1 VRRREFITLI
11 GGAAVAWPL
20 AARAQQQQLPVIGIL
35 SSRSRATDALLLAV
49 IRQGLNDTGFV
60 ENRNVSIEYRW
71 AEGNYNRLAALA
83 ADLVGRKV
91 AVIVT
96 IGGDVAALA
105 AKAATATLPVVFTV
119 ATDPVRSGLVSSLH
133 RPGGNLTGHSAALT
147 EMERKRLGLLR
158 ELRPDATSI
167 GVLVNPNVAYIDA
180 RLNDI
185 RSSAASIGREIV
197 ILNASTIAEIDA
209 AFATIRQMRAEA
221 FSVAVDPFFFDRASQ
236 IVVLAAR
243 HAVPALYFR
252 REFAAVG
259 GLMSYGSNAAEGYRV
274 LGVYAGRILKG
285 EKPGDL
291 PIQLPTKFEL
301 VINLSTARALALEVP
316 PSLLARADPPR
327 LHHAARRRRGC
338 MAARGARAAAR
349 DANRGLPSLPVA
361 RNICAH
367 RLGVSAGTAKAAT
380 ATIPVAF
387 ASGVECAPG
396 AGQFEVSDLTG

>member
-1 VRRREFITLI
+1 MLLPCGEGQRMQIGQLKRRDFITLL
-11 GGAAVAWPL
+11 GGAAAAWPL
-20 AARAQQQQLPVIGIL
+20 AARAQQQQTPVIGIL

-60 ENRNVSIEYRW
+60 EGRNVSIEYRW
-71 AEGNYNRLAALA
+71 AEGNYNRLTALA

-105 AKAATATLPVVFTV
+105 AKAATVTLPVVFTV

-133 RPGGNLTGHSAALT
+133 RPGGNLTGHSGFLT
-147 EMERKRLGLLR
+147 EMEPKRLGLLR

-180 RLNDI
+180 QLNDI

-209 AFATIRQMRAEA
+209 AFATLRQMRTDVL
-221 FSVAVDPFFFDRASQ
+221 SVAVDPFFFDRASQ

-243 HAVPALYFR
+243 HAMPTLYFR

-301 VINLSTARALALEVP
+301 VINLSTARALGVDVP
-316 PSLLARADPPR
+316 AQLLARAD
-327 LHHAARRRRGC
+327 
-338 MAARGARAAAR
+338 
-349 DANRGLPSLPVA
+349 
-361 RNICAH
+361 
-367 RLGVSAGTAKAAT
+367 
-380 ATIPVAF
+380 
-387 ASGVECAPG
+387 
-396 AGQFEVSDLTG
+396 EVIE

>member
-1 VRRREFITLI
+1 MKRREFITML
-11 GGAAVAWPL
+11 GGAAAWPL
-20 AARAQQQQLPVIGIL
+20 AARAQQQLPVIGIL

-60 ENRNVSIEYRW
+60 EGRNVSIEYRW

-83 ADLVGRKV
+83 ADLVRRKV

-119 ATDPVRSGLVSSLH
+119 ATDPVRSGLVSNLH
-133 RPGGNLTGHSAALT
+133 RPGGNLTGNSGFQAEL
-147 EMERKRLGLLR
+147 EPKRLGLLH
-158 ELRPDATSI
+158 ELRPDATTI

-180 RLNDI
+180 QLNDI
-185 RSSAASIGREIV
+185 RSGAAADIGREIV

-209 AFATIRQMRAEA
+209 AFATLRQMRVDAL
-221 FSVAVDPFFFDRASQ
+221 SVAIDAFFFDRATQ

-252 REFAAVG
+252 REFTAVG
-259 GLMSYGSNAAEGYRV
+259 GLMSYGSNADENYRV
-274 LGVYAGRILKG
+274 LGLYAGRILKG

-301 VINLSTARALALEVP
+301 VINLSTARAMALDVP
-316 PSLLARADPPR
+316 ATLLARAD
-327 LHHAARRRRGC
+327 
-338 MAARGARAAAR
+338 
-349 DANRGLPSLPVA
+349 
-361 RNICAH
+361 
-367 RLGVSAGTAKAAT
+367 
-380 ATIPVAF
+380 
-387 ASGVECAPG
+387 
-396 AGQFEVSDLTG
+396 EVIE

>member
-1 VRRREFITLI
+1 MPGMRRREFITLL
-11 GGAAVAWPL
+11 GGAAVSWPL
-20 AARAQQQQLPVIGIL
+20 TARAQQQQLPVIGIL

-60 ENRNVSIEYRW
+60 EGRNVSIEYRW
-71 AEGNYNRLAALA
+71 AEGDYNRLAALA

-105 AKAATATLPVVFTV
+105 AKAATTTLPVVFTV
-119 ATDPVRSGLVSSLH
+119 ATDPVRSGLVSNLH

-209 AFATIRQMRAEA
+209 AFATLRQMRAEA
-221 FSVAVDPFFFDRASQ
+221 LSVGVDPFFFDRASQ

-274 LGVYAGRILKG
+274 LGVYAGRILRG

-291 PIQLPTKFEL
+291 PI
-301 VINLSTARALALEVP
+301 
-316 PSLLARADPPR
+316 
-327 LHHAARRRRGC
+327 
-338 MAARGARAAAR
+338 
-349 DANRGLPSLPVA
+349 
-361 RNICAH
+361 
-367 RLGVSAGTAKAAT
+367 
-380 ATIPVAF
+380 
-387 ASGVECAPG
+387 
-396 AGQFEVSDLTG
+396 

>member
-60 ENRNVSIEYRW
+60 EGRNVSIEYRW

-105 AKAATATLPVVFTV
+105 AKAATATVPVVFTV

-147 EMERKRLGLLR
+147 EMERKRLGILR

-180 RLNDI
+180 QLNDI

-209 AFATIRQMRAEA
+209 AFATLRQMRAEA
-221 FSVAVDPFFFDRASQ
+221 LSVAVDPFFFDRASQ

-316 PSLLARADPPR
+316 PSLLARAD
-327 LHHAARRRRGC
+327 
-338 MAARGARAAAR
+338 
-349 DANRGLPSLPVA
+349 
-361 RNICAH
+361 
-367 RLGVSAGTAKAAT
+367 
-380 ATIPVAF
+380 
-387 ASGVECAPG
+387 
-396 AGQFEVSDLTG
+396 EVIE

>member
-1 VRRREFITLI
+1 MQIGQLKRRDFITLL
-11 GGAAVAWPL
+11 GGAAAWPL

-60 ENRNVSIEYRW
+60 EGRNVSIEYRW

-105 AKAATATLPVVFTV
+105 AKAATATLPVVFTA

-133 RPGGNLTGHSAALT
+133 RPGGNLTGHSGFLT
-147 EMERKRLGLLR
+147 EMEPKRLGLLR

-167 GVLVNPNVAYIDA
+167 GVLVNPDVAYIDA
-180 RLNDI
+180 QLNDI

-209 AFATIRQMRAEA
+209 AFATLRQMRTDVL
-221 FSVAVDPFFFDRASQ
+221 SVAVDPFFFDRASQ

-243 HAVPALYFR
+243 HAMPALYFR
-252 REFAAVG
+252 REFAVVG

-301 VINLSTARALALEVP
+301 VINLSTARALGVDVP
-316 PSLLARADPPR
+316 AQLLARAD
-327 LHHAARRRRGC
+327 
-338 MAARGARAAAR
+338 
-349 DANRGLPSLPVA
+349 
-361 RNICAH
+361 
-367 RLGVSAGTAKAAT
+367 
-380 ATIPVAF
+380 
-387 ASGVECAPG
+387 
-396 AGQFEVSDLTG
+396 EVIE

>member
-1 VRRREFITLI
+1 MRRREFITLV
-11 GGAAVAWPL
+11 GGATSWPL
-20 AARAQQQQLPVIGIL
+20 VAGAQQPAMPVIGIL

-60 ENRNVSIEYRW
+60 EGRNVSIEYRS
-71 AEGNYNRLAALA
+71 AEGNYNQLAALA

-91 AVIVT
+91 AVIIT

-133 RPGGNLTGHSAALT
+133 RPGGNLTGHSLVGT
-147 EMERKRLGLLR
+147 EMEPKRLGLLR

-180 RLNDI
+180 QANDI

-209 AFATIRQMRAEA
+209 AFATLRQMRTDVL
-221 FSVAVDPFFFDRASQ
+221 SVAVDPFFFDRASQ

-243 HAVPALYFR
+243 HAMPALYFR

-301 VINLSTARALALEVP
+301 VINLSTARALGLDVP
-316 PSLLARADPPR
+316 ATLLARAD
-327 LHHAARRRRGC
+327 
-338 MAARGARAAAR
+338 
-349 DANRGLPSLPVA
+349 
-361 RNICAH
+361 
-367 RLGVSAGTAKAAT
+367 
-380 ATIPVAF
+380 
-387 ASGVECAPG
+387 
-396 AGQFEVSDLTG
+396 EVIE